1 MKISLPLAKSI
12 LVASVFL
19 MHTSLYGQSPL
30 QRKYELYRTNFHR
43 QFLGKTTDPHQAGNY
58 LPVETH
64 RYDGKDN
71 YVDVTW
77 YMGMYLAVLA
87 TEYHLMSKE
96 HKMRAAQASLQEIRN
111 ILTTINRLDSVAETY
126 YGKPPSLNGFFVRR
140 DNDKKTEAMSQ
151 DQVWGLMYG
160 FRFIIEYVDE
170 KNIIDETRAIARR
183 IVQAMNPVVKRRGKK
198 EKHAWMII
206 APNGEIIQ
214 PEIDLYA
221 TRYAFVRS
229 LEVILGEKIDLPKGK
244 NLFSKLMYHLSHAMA
259 YHHLLFRMDRNMFN
273 SYGILDLYVISEPA
287 KALPLTLQVE
297 KMVHSYYPV
306 GVFAHFPLSAAIL
319 SKQKLPLSSSYYQ
332 QILESA
338 PSSNP
343 EFKTRSKLWKR
354 TNIFGAFW
362 QDYNRGY
369 YNGLDYML
377 LYNLYRI
384 YFSSDEQ

>member
-1 MKISLPLAKSI
+1 MALLLSSL
-12 LVASVFL
+12 
-19 MHTSLYGQSPL
+19 HGQTSLEK
-30 QRKYELYRTNFHR
+30 KYEVYRSHFHR

-64 RYDGKDN
+64 RYDGKDS

-87 TEYHLMSKE
+87 TEYHRMNAA
-96 HKMRAAQASLQEIRN
+96 HKTKAAKASLREIRN
-111 ILTTINRLDSVAETY
+111 LLISINRLDSVAETY
-126 YGKPPSLNGFFVRR
+126 YGKPPSINGFFVRR
-140 DNDKKTEAMSQ
+140 DNGKKTEPMSQ
-151 DQVWGLMYG
+151 DQVWGLLYG
-160 FRFIIEYVDE
+160 FRFIIEYVKE
-170 KNIIDETRAIARR
+170 KDIVNESRAIARR
-183 IVQAMNPVVKRRGKK
+183 IVQAMNPVVKKRGKR

-206 APNGEIIQ
+206 DPEGKTVQ
-214 PEIDLYA
+214 PKIDFYF

-229 LEVILGEKIDLPKGK
+229 LEVILGEEVDLPKGK

-259 YHHLLFRMDRNMFN
+259 YHHFLFRQDKNMFN
-273 SYGILDLYVISEPA
+273 SYGILDLYVISDPA

-297 KMVHSYYPV
+297 KMIHAYYPV
-306 GVFAHFPLSAAIL
+306 GVFAHFPLSAALL
-319 SKQKLPLSSSYYQ
+319 SKQKLAHPASYYK
-332 QILESA
+332 QILEAA

-343 EFKTRSKLWKR
+343 EFKTRSELWKR

-384 YFSSDEQ
+384 YFSPMEENSGLK